1 MEEVIICEK
10 PSSSEKIAKAL
21 SSKAKKRK
29 YSKKVN
35 YWEIEE
41 NDKKITILTAVGH
54 LYSLTPK
61 NPREKVLFD
70 LKWVPLYDTD
80 KNKNYVKD
88 YIKAIEKFSKGA
100 DRYIHACDYDIEGTL
115 IGFNALKY
123 ACGGD
128 ALNKVHRMKF
138 STLTKKD
145 IEESYE
151 NMIELDINQVNSGIA
166 RHVLDFIFG
175 VNISKALMQSV
186 RKVKSRYLTLS
197 AGRVQTP
204 TLSIL
209 VDREKEI
216 QKFIPEPYWLI
227 RALLDQNIIAD
238 YSKGKIFDKKRA
250 EEIFNNSK
258 KDNIAIVTNVKK
270 TKAKKSPPVPF
281 NLGGLQSEAYS
292 AFGFSPKRTQ
302 VAAQKLYT
310 EGFTSYPRTSS
321 QKLPEAL
328 DLPNILKQLSKNEEY
343 KKHTSKLPEK
353 LKPNE
358 GKKTDAAHPA
368 IHPTGILPTK
378 LDKDELKIYNLIV
391 YRFIS
396 IFAESAEIESMK
408 TNLNISGE
416 EFTFKRKKTSFLGW
430 LEHYPYSKIEND
442 EFPDIKKG
450 DEIKIKKIKSEQKET
465 KPPGRYNEASL
476 VKELEKRELGTKAT
490 RADIIAKLYDRKYIS
505 GKKIEVNQLGE
516 NIIDTLKEY
525 SSNITSEELTRT
537 FEKDLDKIMN
547 EKASK
552 NTVIDNAKNEVL
564 SILKDIEKNEKEI
577 GNGLYNAYQQSR
589 IVGRCSCGGDLVI
602 KYSPRNKSTF
612 VGCSNFPDC
621 KIAYPLPRGANVLK
635 SKCEK
640 CDLPMISYGRPVKR
654 FCLDPKCGKP
664 NVSHIPEV
672 VGKCPECGEELI
684 KRSGRYGEFVGCS
697 SFPKC
702 KFTSSIADLEANK
715 SEPSSQQEN

>member
-1 MEEVIICEK
+1 MKEVIICEK

-21 SSKAKKRK
+21 SSKAKKKK
-29 YSKKVN
+29 YQKKVN

-41 NDKKITILTAVGH
+41 DDKKIRILTAVGH

-61 NPREKVLFD
+61 NTREKIFFD

-80 KNKNYVKD
+80 KNKKYVKE
-88 YIKAIEKFSKGA
+88 YINAIEKFAKGA

-123 ACGGD
+123 GCGSD
-128 ALNKVHRMKF
+128 ALNKVQRMKF

-145 IEESYE
+145 IKESYE

-175 VNISKALMQSV
+175 VNISKALMKSV
-186 RKVKSRYLTLS
+186 SNVKSRYLTLS

-216 QKFIPEPYWLI
+216 QAFIPEPYWLI
-227 RALLDQNIIAD
+227 KALLDHDIVAD
-238 YSKGKIFDKKRA
+238 YSKGKIFDKKHG
-250 EEIFNNSK
+250 EEVLANSK
-258 KDNIAIVTNVKK
+258 KDSYATVNNVKISK
-270 TKAKKSPPVPF
+270 TKKKLPIPF

-292 AFGFSPKRTQ
+292 VFGFSPKRTQ

-310 EGFTSYPRTSS
+310 GGFTSYPRTSS
-321 QKLPEAL
+321 QKLPESL
-328 DLPNILKQLSKNEEY
+328 NLPDILKQLSKNSKY
-343 KKHTSKLPEK
+343 KEHISKLPKK

-378 LDKDELKIYNLIV
+378 LDKDELKIYNLVV

-396 IFAESAEIESMK
+396 LFGEDAEIESMK
-408 TNLNISGE
+408 ANLDIGGE
-416 EFTFKRKKTSFLGW
+416 DFMFKRKRTSFLGW

-450 DEIKIKKIKSEQKET
+450 NKIKVNKIKSEEKET

-490 RADIIAKLYDRKYIS
+490 RADIIAKLYDREYIS

-525 SSNITSEELTRT
+525 SENITSEELTRS
-537 FEKDLDKIMN
+537 FEKDLDGIMN
-547 EKASK
+547 EKTTK
-552 NTVIDNAKNEVL
+552 DKVIGNAKDEVL

-589 IVGRCSCGGDLVI
+589 IVGKCSCGGDLAI

-612 VGCSNFPDC
+612 VGCSKFPDC
-621 KIAYPLPRGANVLK
+621 KTAYPLPRGANVLK

-640 CDLPMISYGRPVKR
+640 CDLPMISYGRPAKR

-664 NVSHIPEV
+664 AENYIPKV
-672 VGKCPECGEELI
+672 VGKCPECGNELI
-684 KRSGRYGEFVGCS
+684 QRSGRYGEFIGCLG
-697 SFPKC
+697 FPKC
-702 KFTSSIADLEANK
+702 KFTSSIDDLESNESK
-715 SEPSSQQEN
+715 EKT